1 METLAAMYDDPA
13 LNEELKAPCKIQL
26 DENSPKVHT
35 FAACNRI
42 LPMTAEDGAQST
54 HPLYSEPLTENES
67 LSSVESTS
75 NLAHEKFCQLL
86 NRLRTNFEGLFKI
99 LNGMG
104 CSENIVAHSQSS
116 VAERASS
123 EMPGLEQNTRMCP
136 SDVRA
141 NGNACSSKI
150 LQAHNDGKF
159 EGTQCS
165 TGDNSG
171 IWNIA
176 QIINSATGIA
186 HSYFATY
193 GILEGCSCP
202 LYPLRPIVIDGDSCN
217 GSMEILSCIY
227 FFLNQHHC
235 VVLFLSAKSFAN
247 FCKCSSQLSECLQ
260 WLRHAGV
267 LTVIPAEPV
276 KAEVANLNTESAYV
290 EDLLQ
295 LAYLTGSAILSNR
308 NLVSSLSNLAEWKRL
323 AMFHLLRFSVVND
336 RTVKLEPA
344 GRRHGYTSLEWLLQF
359 PHKSHVDFVV
369 RPLPKRES
377 DELISRLDGF
387 LSSLDDLPL
396 SVEPTLTYA

>member
-67 LSSVESTS
+67 LSNVESTS

-136 SDVRA
+136 SD
-141 NGNACSSKI
+141 
-150 LQAHNDGKF
+150 
-159 EGTQCS
+159 
-165 TGDNSG
+165 
-171 IWNIA
+171 
-176 QIINSATGIA
+176 
-186 HSYFATY
+186 
-193 GILEGCSCP
+193 
-202 LYPLRPIVIDGDSCN
+202 
-217 GSMEILSCIY
+217 
-227 FFLNQHHC
+227 
-235 VVLFLSAKSFAN
+235 
-247 FCKCSSQLSECLQ
+247 

-276 KAEVANLNTESAYV
+276 KAEVANLNTESA
-290 EDLLQ
+290 
-295 LAYLTGSAILSNR
+295 